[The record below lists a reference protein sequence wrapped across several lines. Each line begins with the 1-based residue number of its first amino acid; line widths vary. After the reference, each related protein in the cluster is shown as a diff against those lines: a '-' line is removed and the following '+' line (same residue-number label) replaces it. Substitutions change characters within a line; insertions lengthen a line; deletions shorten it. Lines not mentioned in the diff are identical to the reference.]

1 MTEVVYKT
9 CVIKAGGRNKQPA
22 MRLDK
27 QGKPLNTALSVK
39 RGSLG
44 KKALSATSFRIRC
57 CNCLTAMSKVHKKVW
72 YSTSTWF
79 QHGNN
84 RILMPHI
91 MRALLR
97 LSLGNYQPP
106 RAVRNL
112 GQIWSFISPYFSCFP
127 VEWVP
132 LHCLPQQLLKMSL
145 PLVIC
150 TNQNGC
156 NIKELLSV
164 NSLFFLLPSSWE
176 KEDLTDF
183 TGWWLRRSSF
193 TTAERTCQRFLLKG
207 THETWI
213 INNLPV
219 KNWP

>member
-1 MTEVVYKT
+1 
-9 CVIKAGGRNKQPA
+9 
-22 MRLDK
+22 MRLAK
-27 QGKPLNTALSVK
+27 HGKPLNTALSVK

-44 KKALSATSFRIRC
+44 KKTLSATSSRMRC
-57 CNCLTAMSKVHKKVW
+57 CNHFPTMSKVHKKVW
-72 YSTSTWF
+72 YSVSTWF

-84 RILMPHI
+84 RTLMPHI

-106 RAVRNL
+106 RAVRHL
-112 GQIWSFISPYFSCFP
+112 GQIWSFISLYFNCFP
-127 VEWVP
+127 VKWVL
-132 LHCLPQQLLKMSL
+132 LHCLPQQLLKTSL
-145 PLVIC
+145 PFARC

-156 NIKELLSV
+156 NIKELLKV
-164 NSLFFLLPSSWE
+164 NRLFSSSWA

-193 TTAERTCQRFLLKG
+193 MTAERTCQCFLLKE